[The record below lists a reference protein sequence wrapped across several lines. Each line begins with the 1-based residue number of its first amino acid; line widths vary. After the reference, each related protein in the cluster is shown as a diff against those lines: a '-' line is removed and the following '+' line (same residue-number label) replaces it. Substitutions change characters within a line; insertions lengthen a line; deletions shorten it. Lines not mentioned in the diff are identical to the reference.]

1 MKGTNILARMLDW
14 LSEVFDVASPS
25 LYKMLSTLVP
35 YLAPVPVALLT
46 AGSSIKYLGMS
57 GWGAGIFVFVLD
69 GLGILA
75 TVTLVSVVVDFIRS
89 RNWKTLF
96 MVLLF
101 VAANVFYI
109 QIVVSLNVRLAEA
122 LGNADPIKAKV
133 LTLISWLPI
142 LAGVMNGYFVL
153 TSRQKTETEKAQ
165 EKQAEMDAQ
174 IRQEQMDFKLKRAA
188 LKHGFNPFAPAP
200 ATLNQDVPQVKDVRE
215 KHASDYKDKA
225 VQFILDYHKKNGSLP
240 APKHLTERFNLEHS
254 KNKGYFSTL
263 IREVANKHQIA

>member
-1 MKGTNILARMLDW
+1 MKGTNILARLLDW

-101 VAANVFYI
+101 VAANIFYI

-165 EKQAEMDAQ
+165 ERQAEIDAQ
-174 IRQEQMDFKLKRAA
+174 IRHEKLDHRLKMRAVD
-188 LKHGFNPFAPAP
+188 KGFNPFTPVAI
-200 ATLNQDVPQVKDVRE
+200 NQDIPQVKDTRE

-225 VQFILDYHKKNGSLP
+225 VQFILDYHKKNGKLP

-263 IREVANKHQIA
+263 IRDTANEHQIA